1 MTKETVEIG
10 WKAMQHLQD
19 TYLIAK
25 LFGEEPVTDVNT
37 IVRDKRKAG
46 PYQRALVVAGLVA
59 GPDAKLVGRLRVTMK
74 VLEGV
79 KASQPRLTLADGFTE
94 YDRAA
99 LIEGR
104 ITSGINYF
112 KLPIEERLWCLQ
124 HAADYR
130 WFWCDRVGS
139 GETTW
144 TPGTKPAYRWNST
157 LYISNESLDIEVAA
171 AQRKR
176 RVDLALS
183 STLTWGLTSLAE
195 VPADQAKD
203 FKSIVSCPFRG
214 DPSTFLASTDWEADA
229 AKYLAEARAEVD
241 RANAQLEAARVVV
254 ARVASVGGWVE
265 FRAKLT
271 AAIEKS
277 IDDESE

>member
-1 MTKETVEIG
+1 MKTKETVEITA
-10 WKAMQHLQD
+10 KTLRHLQD
-19 TYLIAK
+19 AWLNAK
-25 LFGEEPVTDVNT
+25 LFGEEPVTNIDM
-37 IVRDKRKAG
+37 IVSDKRKAG
-46 PYQRALVVAGLVA
+46 PYRRALVDAHLVSVSVH
-59 GPDAKLVGRLRVTMK
+59 DEKLRIAPK
-74 VLEGV
+74 VLAGIEAI
-79 KASQPRLTLADGFTE
+79 KPKLTLADGFTGH
-94 YDRAA
+94 DRTA

-104 ITSGINYF
+104 AVVGIHYF
-112 KLPIEERLWCLQ
+112 NLPVEERLWCFQ

-130 WFWCDRVGS
+130 WFWCQRLGLE
-139 GETTW
+139 ETTW
-144 TPGTKPAYRWNST
+144 TPGTRPASRWNST
-157 LYISNESLDIEVAA
+157 LYIIDEPLRIEVAA

-241 RANAQLEAARVVV
+241 RANAQLEAARVVAAKV
-254 ARVASVGGWVE
+254 AKVGGWVK
-265 FRAKLT
+265 FRGQLT